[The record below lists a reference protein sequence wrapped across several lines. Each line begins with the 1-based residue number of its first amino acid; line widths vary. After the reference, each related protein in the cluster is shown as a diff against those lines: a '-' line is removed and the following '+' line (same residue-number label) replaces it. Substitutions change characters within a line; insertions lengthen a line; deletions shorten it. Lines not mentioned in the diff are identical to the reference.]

1 MVMNQTRAQV
11 KQVMNQPR
19 AKVKARP
26 GKASNKDKVVILVA
40 NGKF

>member
-19 AKVKARP
+19 AKVKARQVMIMII
-26 GKASNKDKVVILVA
+26 KKKI
-40 NGKF
+40 KI